1 MKICALVTSL
11 LLLASLC
18 AGCGAVTLPEE
29 QPEGAPLLLPTEYKI
44 RAELNEREHLL
55 SVDTEIDYSVPADD
69 LSAVQFMIY
78 PNAYREG
85 HNVVTE
91 DKLSRAYP
99 SAPNYG
105 GAEILSASCDVP
117 ITGRDLSEGDLL
129 LTLSLERPL
138 KKGEKLH
145 FKIAENITLANIKHR
160 LGYYDGYYYLSGF
173 YPVVCPFVGGKYLS
187 YEYTPYGDPFRME
200 TACFSLELTLPIGMT
215 SASSAEELHREAQGN
230 TECHYYTAEAAREI
244 AVVASGRL
252 RATQLEHG
260 DTSIFY
266 YAADGSDKERILSV
280 IEDAMGYFEEIYGD
294 YPYPT
299 YSVVSAPFFESGVE
313 HSGMAVIA
321 LDLTFSQKKRTILH
335 ETAHQW
341 WYGKVGNDEYL
352 SPWIDEGLAEY
363 SVAAYYLAK
372 GYPAVYRE
380 IIRDAEDAYSIR
392 LALKGSE
399 GVRFDLPLPDLA
411 EGYYDRVY
419 AGGLLLFS
427 ALSELVGSDPFHAA
441 LRDLAESYQGRIL
454 TEGELIDSLSLSLNK
469 DYSSLFRAWLTGVVP
484 LQ

>member
-1 MKICALVTSL
+1 MKRCALLLTL
-11 LLLASLC
+11 LLFATLF
-18 AGCGAVTLPEE
+18 AGCGAIALPKEDPEE
-29 QPEGAPLLLPTEYKI
+29 PVLSPTEYRI
-44 RAELNEREHLL
+44 RAELSEREHLL
-55 SVDTEIDYSVPADD
+55 SVETEIDYSSPADD

-85 HNVVTE
+85 HSVVTE
-91 DKLSRAYP
+91 DKVATAYP
-99 SAPNYG
+99 SAPSYG
-105 GAEILSASCDVP
+105 GAEILSVCCDVP

-138 KKGEKLH
+138 KRGERLR
-145 FKIAENITLANIKHR
+145 FKIAETVTLANIKHR

-173 YPVVCPFVGGKYLS
+173 YPVVCPFVDGKYLT
-187 YEYTPYGDPFRME
+187 YEYTPYGDPFR
-200 TACFSLELTLPIGMT
+200 LENASFTLDLTLPIGMVC
-215 SASSAEELHREAQGN
+215 ASSAEEVRREAQGN
-230 TECHYYTAEAAREI
+230 NVTLFYRAAAAREI
-244 AVVASGRL
+244 ALVASGRL
-252 RATQLEHG
+252 RATTFLHG
-260 DTSIFY
+260 DTSILY
-266 YAADGSDKERILSV
+266 YTADGSDKQRTLDV
-280 IEDAMGYFEEIYGD
+280 IEDAMIYYESIYGA

-299 YSVVSAPFFESGVE
+299 YSVVVAPFFESGVE
-313 HSGMAVIA
+313 HSGMAVISC
-321 LDLTFSQKKRTILH
+321 DLSFSQKKRTILH

-341 WYGKVGNDEYL
+341 WFGKVGNDEYL

-419 AGGLLLFS
+419 AGSLLLFS
-427 ALSELVGSDPFHAA
+427 TLSELVGCDAFHAA
-441 LRDLAESYQGRIL
+441 LSDIADSYQGEIL
-454 TEGELIDSLSLSLNK
+454 SEGALVASLSLSLGK